1 MFADLLDVRDAFIV
15 LSPSRPFGF
24 GVGCIPLS
32 EIESFIRL
40 YEVEDVDRFLRLIRV
55 MDTAYVEKLN
65 QRNERNKNKA

>member
-1 MFADLLDVRDAFIV
+1 MFTDLLDVRDAFVV

-40 YEVEDVDRFLRLIRV
+40 YEVDDVDRLLRLIRA
-55 MDTAYVEKLN
+55 MDTAYVEKIN
-65 QRNERNKNKA
+65 QRNERKNKA

>member
-1 MFADLLDVRDAFIV
+1 MFTDLIDVRDAFVV

-40 YEVEDVDRFLRLIRV
+40 YEVDDIDRFLRLIRA
-55 MDTAYVEKLN
+55 MDTAYVEKIN
-65 QRNERNKNKA
+65 QRNERKNKA

>member
-1 MFADLLDVRDAFIV
+1 VFTDLIDVRDAFVV

-40 YEVEDVDRFLRLIRV
+40 YEVDDIDRFLRLIRA
-55 MDTAYVEKLN
+55 MDTAYVEKIN
-65 QRNERNKNKA
+65 QRNERKNKA

>member
-1 MFADLLDVRDAFIV
+1 MFTDLIDVRDAFVV

-40 YEVEDVDRFLRLIRV
+40 YEVEDIDRFLRLIRA
-55 MDTAYVEKLN
+55 MDTAYVEKIN
-65 QRNERNKNKA
+65 QRNERKNKA

>member
-1 MFADLLDVRDAFIV
+1 VFTDLIDVRDAFVV

-40 YEVEDVDRFLRLIRV
+40 YEVEDVDRFLRLIRA
-55 MDTAYVEKLN
+55 MDTAYVEKIN
-65 QRNERNKNKA
+65 QRNERKNKA

>member
-1 MFADLLDVRDAFIV
+1 MFTDLIDVRDAFVV

-40 YEVEDVDRFLRLIRV
+40 YEVEDVDRFLRLIRAI
-55 MDTAYVEKLN
+55 DTAYVEKIN
-65 QRNERNKNKA
+65 QRNERKNKA

>member
-1 MFADLLDVRDAFIV
+1 VFTDLIDVRDAFVV

-40 YEVEDVDRFLRLIRV
+40 YEVDDIDRFLRLIRV
-55 MDTAYVEKLN
+55 MDTAYVEKIN
-65 QRNERNKNKA
+65 QRNERKNKA